1 MCVCVRIMCENVED
15 DDDDDVEDEVEDEDD
30 NAEDEVEDK
39 NKPLKQADS
48 ALRMACVYWFSEI
61 VKKMDRAQNLLFLI
75 VQIEVYWFQGL
86 KAMERGTLGTF
97 FCLGCAW
104 VTFF

>member
-1 MCVCVRIMCENVED
+1 MKMLRMMMMMMLRMRW
-15 DDDDDVEDEVEDEDD
+15 VEDEDD

-61 VKKMDRAQNLLFLI
+61 VKKNGSCTKPI
-75 VQIEVYWFQGL
+75 VFDSSD
-86 KAMERGTLGTF
+86 
-97 FCLGCAW
+97 
-104 VTFF
+104 

>member
-1 MCVCVRIMCENVED
+1 MCENVED
-15 DDDDDVEDEVEDEDD
+15 DDDDDDDDVEDEVEDEEDEDD

-61 VKKMDRAQNLLFLI
+61 VKKNGSCTKPI
-75 VQIEVYWFQGL
+75 VFDSSD
-86 KAMERGTLGTF
+86 
-97 FCLGCAW
+97 
-104 VTFF
+104 